1 MTSDQQDREE
11 GTEDVQG
18 MIVAEIPQATTGW
31 RIDVDTDSDNALVRR
46 AREGDFAAF
55 ERLFERHRTLVFRFA
70 YQMVPRRDDAED
82 MVQEAFVRAYQNL
95 DRYRDEAKFTT
106 WLLRIVTNLCTDQ
119 ARMSTRRQALE
130 QQESGAGLAWMTVGQ
145 TDDPVQNL
153 EADRRVEALRKA
165 LNALPAHNRSAIIL
179 RDVEEREY
187 TDIAKIL
194 GCTVGGAKLRVLR
207 ARRALKDRVGPLLGE
222 EA

>member
-1 MTSDQQDREE
+1 
-11 GTEDVQG
+11 
-18 MIVAEIPQATTGW
+18 MIVAERPQATTSW

-46 AREGDFAAF
+46 AREGDFSAF

-82 MVQEAFVRAYQNL
+82 IVQEAFVRAYQNL
-95 DRYRDEAKFTT
+95 ERYRDEAKFTT

-130 QQESGAGLAWMTVGQ
+130 QQESGSGLAWMTVGN
-145 TDDPVQNL
+145 TDDPIYNL
-153 EADRRVEALRKA
+153 ESDRKADAIRRA
-165 LNALPAHNRSAIIL
+165 LNALPAHHRSAILL
-179 RDVEEREY
+179 RDVEERDY
-187 TDIAKIL
+187 ADIAKIL

-207 ARRALKDRVGPLLGE
+207 ARRALKDRVAPLLDE
-222 EA
+222 DA